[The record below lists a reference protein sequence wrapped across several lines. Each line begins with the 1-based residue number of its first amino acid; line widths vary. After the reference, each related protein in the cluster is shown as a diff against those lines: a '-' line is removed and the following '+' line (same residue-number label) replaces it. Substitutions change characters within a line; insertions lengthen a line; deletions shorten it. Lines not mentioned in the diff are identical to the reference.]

1 MGIERIVKFILYTAF
16 LTSMGMSSFELI
28 KRNTQEII
36 TEHELKDLLM
46 EKAHPIAYIGYATT
60 NLLHIGHFLPI
71 VKVADFLKA
80 GFNFKFLLAN
90 LHAHLD
96 DQKSPWS
103 LLDARTAVYEELVRN
118 MLNSIGADITRLKFV
133 KGSDFQTEQQY
144 SIDVLRMSALTT
156 LSRVKRA
163 ASEVV
168 RFGDEP
174 KMGGFIYPLMQCE
187 DVVALEADIAFGGID
202 QRGIYM
208 LGRELLPE
216 LGYKKPLCVFS
227 PLLPSFTGGRMGGKM
242 SASENKG
249 KVGLLDEEDAVNKK
263 VNDAYCPEGIIKE
276 NGVMAFVEYIIF
288 PLKYDQGKKLKIERS
303 IKFGGDVE
311 YTSYKELEKDF
322 VKKELHPMDLKKAI
336 SREINILL
344 EPIRKNFSKKKDLLR
359 EAYPEK

>member
-1 MGIERIVKFILYTAF
+1 MGF
-16 LTSMGMSSFELI
+16 SPFELV
-28 KRNTQEII
+28 KRNTQEIVS
-36 TEHELKDLLM
+36 EDELKELLM
-46 EKAHPIAYIGYATT
+46 EKKHPCAYIGYAPTGM
-60 NLLHIGHFLPI
+60 LHLGHFLPI
-71 VKVADFLKA
+71 LKVSDFLKA
-80 GFNFKFLLAN
+80 GFNFKFLIAN

-96 DQKSPWS
+96 DQKTPWS
-103 LLDARTAVYEELVRN
+103 LLDARSMVYEEMARS
-118 MLNSIGADITRLKFV
+118 MLNSVGADITRLKFV
-133 KGSDFQTEQQY
+133 RGSDFQTEQQY

-216 LGYKKPLCVFS
+216 IGYKKPLCVFS

-242 SASENKG
+242 SSSENKG
-249 KVGLLDEEDAVNKK
+249 KVGLLDEEELVNKK
-263 VNDAYCPEGIIKE
+263 VDGAYCLEGIAKE

-303 IKFGGDVE
+303 AKFGGDIE

-322 VKKELHPMDLKKAI
+322 IKKELHPMDLKKAV

-344 EPIRKNFSKKKDLLR
+344 EPIRKNFSKKKDLLK

>member
-1 MGIERIVKFILYTAF
+1 MGF
-16 LTSMGMSSFELI
+16 SPFELV
-28 KRNTQEII
+28 KRNTQEIVS
-36 TEHELKDLLM
+36 EDELKGLLM
-46 EKAHPIAYIGYATT
+46 EKKHPTAYIGYAPTGM
-60 NLLHIGHFLPI
+60 LHLGHFLPMLKI
-71 VKVADFLKA
+71 RDFLKA
-80 GFNFKFLLAN
+80 GFNFKFLIAN

-96 DQKSPWS
+96 DQKTPWS
-103 LLDARTAVYEELVRN
+103 LLDARSMVYEEMARS
-118 MLNSIGADITRLKFV
+118 MLSSIDADMTKLKFV

-144 SIDVLRMSALTT
+144 SLDVLRMSALTT

-187 DVVALEADIAFGGID
+187 DVVALEADVAFGGID

-242 SASENKG
+242 SSSENKG
-249 KVGLLDEEDAVNKK
+249 KVGLLDEESVVNKK
-263 VNDAYCPEGIIKE
+263 VDNAYCPEGVVKE

-288 PLKYDQGKKLKIERS
+288 PLKYDQGKKFKIERNA
-303 IKFGGDVE
+303 KFGGDVE
-311 YTSYKELEKDF
+311 YTSYRELEKDF
-322 VKKELHPMDLKKAI
+322 IKKELHPMDLKKAI
-336 SREINILL
+336 SRETNILL
-344 EPIRKNFSKKKDLLR
+344 EPIRKNFSKKKDLLK